1 MKREHTEEEILE
13 LGRKALAKHK
23 ITVYVLQYTHKHGET
38 ISVYGGRKSA
48 ENAADDLITNRV
60 SESWS
65 RFDRHEIGLIEDF
78 TARLDY
84 FHSIEVN
91 VSYGEII
98 KIHEC
103 VVG

>member
-48 ENAADDLITNRV
+48 ENAARV
-60 SESWS
+60 GGPAHPTPPPTENS
-65 RFDRHEIGLIEDF
+65 
-78 TARLDY
+78 
-84 FHSIEVN
+84 
-91 VSYGEII
+91 
-98 KIHEC
+98 
-103 VVG
+103 